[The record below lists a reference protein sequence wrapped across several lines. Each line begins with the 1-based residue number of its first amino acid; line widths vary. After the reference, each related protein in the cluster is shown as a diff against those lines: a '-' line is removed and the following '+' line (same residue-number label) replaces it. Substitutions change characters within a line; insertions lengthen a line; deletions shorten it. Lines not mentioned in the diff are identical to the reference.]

1 MPQFSDDLYLGTAQT
16 YMGVGNSPV
25 TATFT
30 GSIATTT
37 LTVTALLSGDQLY
50 VGQFI
55 TGSSVTA
62 GSYITAFGTG
72 TGGIGTYTVSASS
85 TASST
90 TMYASG
96 NAAISDPSNMDLGIG
111 PLGRTYVFDVIPETK
126 STTNIATASVYTSGI
141 TLTAGA
147 GTQSVVRADGVTVVQ
162 LDCPRA
168 VCTTTGA
175 GTPTNRNVT
184 ITGYDY
190 YGQAMSEV
198 IATGTVASTTVNGK
212 KAFYQIASA
221 TISGSP
227 VVTVA
232 IGTTDIIGLP
242 VRVIDAGYVP
252 GANWNNTL
260 AKDTGTF
267 VAAVTTNPATTT
279 TGDVRGTYVPSSA
292 TDGQKRLVMTIS
304 LPALAV
310 GPNSTRLGALGVT
323 QA

>member
-1 MPQFSDDLYLGTAQT
+1 MPQFSDDLYLGPAQT
-16 YMGVGNSPV
+16 YMGVGNNPV
-25 TATFT
+25 NATFT

-37 LTVTALLSGDQLY
+37 LTVTAMLSGDPLY

-62 GSYITAFGTG
+62 GTYITAFVTGTG
-72 TGGIGTYTVSASS
+72 TTGTYTVSASS

-96 NAAISDPSNMDLGIG
+96 NAAIADPSNMDTGIG
-111 PLGRTYVFDVIPETK
+111 PLGRVYVFDVIPEVKATN
-126 STTNIATASVYTSGI
+126 NIATAAVYTAAV

-147 GTQSVVRADGVTVVQ
+147 GTRSVVRADGTTVVQ

-168 VCTTTGA
+168 VATTTGA
-175 GTPTNRNVT
+175 GSPTTRNVT
-184 ITGYDY
+184 ISGYDY

-212 KAFYQIASA
+212 KAFFQISGI
-221 TISGSP
+221 TISGSA

-232 IGTTDIIGLP
+232 VGTTDILGLP
-242 VRVIDAGYVP
+242 VRVIDRGYAVKV
-252 GANWNNTL
+252 GWDNTL
-260 AKDTGTF
+260 AADAGTLT
-267 VAAVTTNPATTT
+267 VAATATATTT

-292 TDGQKRLVMTIS
+292 TDGQKRMVMNIS

-310 GPNSTRLGALGVT
+310 GPNATRLGALGVT